1 MRSQLSN
8 GQVLGVSLWP
18 GEPRR
23 VWAVP
28 GHTCAC
34 EAAGSLGPTSMCPGV
49 PPAPPVPCAA
59 VCADLDTAE
68 AGDACRQAELSRDEG
83 VGYKGN
89 YSKLT
94 SGPESEYP

>member
-1 MRSQLSN
+1 MRSQLPN
-8 GQVLGVSLWP
+8 VQVLGVSLWP

-23 VWAVP
+23 VT
-28 GHTCAC
+28 GCAWPHLRC
-34 EAAGSLGPTSMCPGV
+34 EAAGCLGPTSMCRDV
-49 PPAPPVPCAA
+49 LPVQPLPCAA

-68 AGDACRQAELSRDEG
+68 AGDDCRRAELSRDEG

-94 SGPESEYP
+94 SGPESE